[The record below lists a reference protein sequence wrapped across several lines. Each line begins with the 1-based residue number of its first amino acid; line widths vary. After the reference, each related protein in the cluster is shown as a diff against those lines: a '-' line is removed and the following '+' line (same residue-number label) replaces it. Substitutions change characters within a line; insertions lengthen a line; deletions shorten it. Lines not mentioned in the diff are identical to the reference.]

1 MVILLTSKS
10 VPAPV
15 IQSKSQNQRQ
25 LHRLLYE
32 ARPTRSTQQAADVLE
47 FEMVLPLATVNEDG
61 VPEFAKA
68 KLSPLEDTLFTA
80 EASKLERPLDNICR
94 IGYRSTVD
102 LMLPDRLVSS
112 LYLISNLYRPPTVQ
126 WTSVSRFLTRPSSLE
141 HCGQQRCRNIIRT
154 CHFCMLQLFLE
165 LMCGHEPLPID

>member
-1 MVILLTSKS
+1 MFSKS

-15 IQSKSQNQRQ
+15 IQSKPQKQRQ

-32 ARPTRSTQQAADVLE
+32 ARPARSTQQATDVLE
-47 FEMVLPLATVNEDG
+47 FEMVLPLATVNEGG

-68 KLSPLEDTLFTA
+68 NISPSEDMLFTT
-80 EASKLERPLDNICR
+80 EASKLEKPLDYICR
-94 IGYRSTVD
+94 IGHRSTVD

-112 LYLISNLYRPPTVQ
+112 LYSIFNLYRPPTVQ

-141 HCGQQRCRNIIRT
+141 HCGQQRCRNTLRT
-154 CHFCMLQLFLE
+154 CHFCTSTFSKSFDRL
-165 LMCGHEPLPID
+165 